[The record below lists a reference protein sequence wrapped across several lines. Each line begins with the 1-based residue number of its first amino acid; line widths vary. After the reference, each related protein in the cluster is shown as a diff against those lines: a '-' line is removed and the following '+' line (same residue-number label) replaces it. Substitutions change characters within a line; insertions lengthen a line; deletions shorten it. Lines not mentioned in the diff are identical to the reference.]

1 LTKDSLIKGT
11 VILALAALIARVL
24 GAVQRIPLVYL
35 LGDSGMGSYTIAFNV
50 YSILLVVATAGIPS
64 ALSKLISERT
74 ALGREAEAARIY
86 RAAVWFAV
94 IAGVVMTGLLYAAA
108 PFYAVKVAHD
118 PTSTLAI
125 RAIAPALL
133 LFPLIAIMR
142 GYFQGRQ
149 HMLPNGLS
157 QIAEQILRL
166 VAAIG
171 LAYALLEMGYAAEW
185 AIAGASF
192 GGVMGSVAA
201 VAVMLYA
208 ALRLRRTDAAER
220 RAGKI
225 APGALEAS
233 GVAGEAGDASRP
245 GSAKSALPS
254 GATTSAAVPPRSST
268 AAASLTFRSIYGMI
282 FRISIPIVIFSMTVP
297 LIYFIDSSIVIP
309 LLEGQIGQEK
319 AVETL
324 GLLGGRAQSLA
335 GIPII
340 LAIALS
346 QSVVP
351 VISAAFARKDEAQLR
366 RQTSNALLLSVLTG
380 LPMVLAICASA
391 RSINIFMFGNDAG
404 TAIIV
409 VLTLSAMFQIVMQTS
424 GAILM
429 GLGDMKKLVLFVIL
443 GIAVKLAG
451 SFLLAPWFGI
461 YGIIASTALC
471 FIVMTQCN
479 LSALRNKVN
488 FTVLGSRWGMLAA
501 TTLLAAAVGVGVEWL
516 LHAYNGLLGVRISA
530 AFNAAISGCASLAV
544 YFLLLA
550 MRVIRAEEAAAFP
563 RPLQKLLR
571 RFQRRPGGTP
581 GRG

>member
-24 GAVQRIPLVYL
+24 GAAQRIPLVYL

-86 RAAVWFAV
+86 RAAVWFAL
-94 IAGVVMTGLLYAAA
+94 IAGVAMTGLLYAAA
-108 PFYAVKVAHD
+108 PIYAVKVAHD

-171 LAYALLEMGYAAEW
+171 LAYVLLELGYAAEW

-201 VAVMLYA
+201 VTVMLYA
-208 ALRLRRTDAAER
+208 AVKLRRADAAGR
-220 RAGKI
+220 QSGK
-225 APGALEAS
+225 ATPGAGGAAPA
-233 GVAGEAGDASRP
+233 VAGADA
-245 GSAKSALPS
+245 GSASDRNAVQS
-254 GATTSAAVPPRSST
+254 NAAGAAT
-268 AAASLTFRSIYGMI
+268 LTLRRIYGMI

-309 LLEGQIGQEK
+309 LLEGRMGHEQ

-351 VISAAFARKDEAQLR
+351 VISAAYARKDESELR
-366 RQTSNALLLSVLTG
+366 RQTSNAMLLSVFTG
-380 LPMVLAICASA
+380 LPMVLAICAAA

-404 TAIIV
+404 TAIII

-429 GLGDMKKLVLFVIL
+429 GLGDMKKLVLYVVI
-443 GIAVKLAG
+443 GIAIKLAG

-479 LSALRNKVN
+479 LSALRRKVN
-488 FTVLGSRWGMLAA
+488 FAVLGSRWGMLAA
-501 TTLLAAAVGVGVEWL
+501 TALAAAVAGAGVEWL

-530 AFNAAISGCASLAV
+530 AFNAAISGCATLAV

-571 RFQRRPGGTP
+571 RFQRRQSGTP

>member
-1 LTKDSLIKGT
+1 MSKDSLVKGT

-35 LGDSGMGSYTIAFNV
+35 LGDAGMGSYTIAFNV

-74 ALGREAEAARIY
+74 ALGRHAEASRIY
-86 RAAVWFAV
+86 GAAVQFALV
-94 IAGVVMTGLLYAAA
+94 AGAVMTVLLYAGA
-108 PFYAVKVAHD
+108 PYYAERVAHD
-118 PTSTLAI
+118 PASTLAI

-157 QIAEQILRL
+157 QIVEQILRL
-166 VAAIG
+166 IAAIG
-171 LAYALLEMGYAAEW
+171 LAYLLLRFGWGAEW

-192 GGVMGSVAA
+192 GGVAGSVGAI
-201 VAVMLYA
+201 AVMLLFA
-208 ALRLRRTDAAER
+208 WRMRKSDSRDTAAEQQGPPSDLPYR
-220 RAGKI
+220 R
-225 APGALEAS
+225 
-233 GVAGEAGDASRP
+233 
-245 GSAKSALPS
+245 
-254 GATTSAAVPPRSST
+254 
-268 AAASLTFRSIYGMI
+268 IYAMI
-282 FRISIPIVIFSMTVP
+282 FRISIPIVLFSMTVP

-309 LLEGQIGQEK
+309 LLEDQIGHAK

-351 VISAAFARKDEAQLR
+351 VISAAYARKDEEQLQK
-366 RQTSNALLLSVLTG
+366 QTSKALQLSILTG
-380 LPMVLAICASA
+380 LPMVLAICAAS

-429 GLGDMKKLVLFVIL
+429 GFGEMKRLVVYVAW

-461 YGIIASTALC
+461 YGIIVSTALC
-471 FIVMTQCN
+471 FIVMTMCN
-479 LSALRNKVN
+479 LSTLRGKTA
-488 FTVLGSRWGMLAA
+488 FTILGRRWAGLGVAAVLS
-501 TTLLAAAVGVGVEWL
+501 AAVGALGEAG
-516 LHAYNGLLGVRISA
+516 LHAYVHPLGERVSA
-530 AFNAAISGCASLAV
+530 FFHAAISGGLT
-544 YFLLLA
+544 LLLYFVLLMA
-550 MRVIRAEEAAAFP
+550 VRVVTPEDLGAFP
-563 RPLQKLLR
+563 APLQKLLR
-571 RFQRRPGGTP
+571 RFLRLAGKAPKGSEG
-581 GRG
+581 

>member
-74 ALGREAEAARIY
+74 ALGRAAEAARIY
-86 RAAVWFAV
+86 RAAVWFALV
-94 IAGVVMTGLLYAAA
+94 AGVVMTGLLYAAA
-108 PFYAVKVAHD
+108 PFYAVRVAHD

-157 QIAEQILRL
+157 QIVEQILRL

-192 GGVMGSVAA
+192 GGVMGSVGA

-208 ALRLRRTDAAER
+208 AVRMRRADAAER
-220 RAGKI
+220 RALNA
-225 APGALEAS
+225 APGA
-233 GVAGEAGDASRP
+233 GVS
-245 GSAKSALPS
+245 
-254 GATTSAAVPPRSST
+254 
-268 AAASLTFRSIYGMI
+268 SLTLRHIYGMI

-309 LLEGQIGQEK
+309 LLEGQIGHEQ

-351 VISAAFARKDEAQLR
+351 VISAAYARKDESELR

-380 LPMVLAICASA
+380 LPMVLAICAAA

-429 GLGDMKKLVLFVIL
+429 GLGDMKKLVLFVAI

-479 LSALRNKVN
+479 LSALRRKVN
-488 FTVLGSRWGMLAA
+488 FTVLGSRWGMLAVTALVA
-501 TTLLAAAVGVGVEWL
+501 TAAGVGVEWL
-516 LHAYNGLLGVRISA
+516 LHAYNGLLGVRIGA
-530 AFNAAISGCASLAV
+530 ALNAAISGCATLAV

-571 RFQRRPGGTP
+571 RFQRRTSGTP

>member
-24 GAVQRIPLVYL
+24 GAAQRIPLVYL

-50 YSILLVVATAGIPS
+50 YSILLVMATAGIPS

-86 RAAVWFAV
+86 RAAVWFAL

-208 ALRLRRTDAAER
+208 ALRLRRADAAER
-220 RAGKI
+220 LAGKV
-225 APGALEAS
+225 APEAQGALA
-233 GVAGEAGDASRP
+233 VEAGDSARP
-245 GSAKSALPS
+245 VAAKSASPN
-254 GATTSAAVPPRSST
+254 GAATSAAVSTRSAT
-268 AAASLTFRSIYGMI
+268 AAATLTFRRIYGMI

-351 VISAAFARKDEAQLR
+351 VISAAFARKDEVQLR
-366 RQTSNALLLSVLTG
+366 RQTSNAMLLSVLTG
-380 LPMVLAICASA
+380 LPMVLAICAAA

-429 GLGDMKKLVLFVIL
+429 GLGDMKKLVLFVVI

-461 YGIIASTALC
+461 YGIISSTALC

-479 LSALRNKVN
+479 LSALRSKIN

-501 TTLLAAAVGVGVEWL
+501 TTLLAAAAGVGVEWL

-530 AFNAAISGCASLAV
+530 AFNAAISGCATLAV

-550 MRVIRAEEAAAFP
+550 MRIIRVEEAAAFP

-571 RFQRRPGGTP
+571 RFQRRASGTP